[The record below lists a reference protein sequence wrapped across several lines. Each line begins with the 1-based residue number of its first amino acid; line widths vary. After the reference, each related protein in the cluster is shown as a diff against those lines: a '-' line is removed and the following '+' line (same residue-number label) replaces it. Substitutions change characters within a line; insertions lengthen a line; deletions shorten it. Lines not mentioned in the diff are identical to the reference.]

1 MALQRALVEPAD
13 PTAARSPL
21 GVSGSAPSEL
31 VELTTV
37 TDDGAVF
44 HVRADP
50 GTPVEVDRVDGLTPD
65 TSYEHR
71 GITFRTLARPTGELR
86 SRFGTVND
94 VHFGEVECGRIDDD
108 PQGPILRAGPGAEP
122 YPVTMNRG
130 AVTELVAADLAAVVV
145 KGDLTNAAQ
154 PDEFAAFDALYTAT
168 FADRLHA
175 VRGNHDAVAGRT
187 EYVGD
192 RWIELPGVAIAL
204 LDTAIPDHESGTLRD
219 EQIEWLD
226 DRAAASTTPVMVM
239 GHHQQWIGGD
249 RNPTYFGLH
258 PDASDA
264 LAGVI
269 ERRSAIVAYLSGH
282 THRHRVRRTAAGVP
296 SIEIGCVKDFPG
308 TWAEYRVF
316 DGGIQQIVHRVSTP
330 DALAWSERCRVL
342 YSDFGLDYPGY
353 ALGPLD
359 QRCFV
364 IPIR

>member
-1 MALQRALVEPAD
+1 M
-13 PTAARSPL
+13 
-21 GVSGSAPSEL
+21 SEL

-44 HVRADP
+44 HVRATP
-50 GTPVEVDRVDGLTPD
+50 GAPVEVDRVSGATPD
-65 TSYEHR
+65 TEIEHR
-71 GITFRTLARPTGELR
+71 GVRFRTLARPAGALR

-94 VHFGEVECGRIDDD
+94 VHFGEVECGRLDDE
-108 PQGPILRAGPGAEP
+108 PLGPILRAAPGEQP
-122 YPVTMNRG
+122 YPVTMNRA
-130 AVTELVAADLAAVVV
+130 AVDEMVAADLAAVIA
-145 KGDLTNAAQ
+145 KGDLTAAAR
-154 PDEFAAFDALYTAT
+154 PDEFAAFDALYTST

-187 EYVGD
+187 EYAGD

-204 LDTAIPDHESGTLRD
+204 LDTAIPDTESGTLRD

-239 GHHQQWIGGD
+239 GHHQQWISGE
-249 RNPTYFGLH
+249 RSPTYFGLH
-258 PDASDA
+258 PDPSDA
-264 LAGVI
+264 LASVI
-269 ERRSAIVAYLSGH
+269 GRRRAIVAYLSGH

-308 TWAEYRVF
+308 TWAEYRVY

-330 DALAWSERCRVL
+330 EALAWSERCRVL
-342 YSDFGLDYPGY
+342 YSDFGLDYPTY
-353 ALGPLD
+353 ALGTLD

-364 IPIR
+364 IPTR